1 LAAMRAVLM
10 AGRTVY
16 ELVGMKDFLT
26 EPLMAARSVVPWV
39 GSRGS
44 QTVVRMAVV
53 KESRS
58 VDQSVA
64 QRGALWVASMAS
76 GSAVNS
82 AVWSD

>member
-1 LAAMRAVLM
+1 MGVQS
-10 AGRTVY
+10 VD

-44 QTVVRMAVV
+44 QMVVRMADV
-53 KESRS
+53 KVSRS
-58 VDQSVA
+58 VERSVA
-64 QRGALWVASMAS
+64 QRGALWVASTAS
-76 GSAVNS
+76 DSAANS